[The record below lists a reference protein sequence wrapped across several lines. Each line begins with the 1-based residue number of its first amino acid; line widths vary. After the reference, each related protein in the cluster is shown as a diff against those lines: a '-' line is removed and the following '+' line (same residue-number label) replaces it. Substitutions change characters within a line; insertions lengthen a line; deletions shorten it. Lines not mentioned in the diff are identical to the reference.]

1 MVTLWNDIRLAY
13 GRPPLGFINPFLYQ
27 LQAQTPTAFRDVVT
41 GNNVR
46 GRGRRFV
53 MSCHVIQYSSL
64 LPSSSCMYSVY
75 LSIYLSVCVC
85 RAAVWVTLSSPC
97 TAATTRTR
105 RPQDGYVRTDHY
117 LQGSI

>member
-46 GRGRRFV
+46 GKKGSSICHV
-53 MSCHVIQYSSL
+53 MSCVL
-64 LPSSSCMYSVY
+64 ACCLPSSSCMPS
-75 LSIYLSVCVC
+75 LSIYLSV
-85 RAAVWVTLSSPC
+85 
-97 TAATTRTR
+97 
-105 RPQDGYVRTDHY
+105 
-117 LQGSI
+117 

>member
-46 GRGRRFV
+46 GRVVAMSCHV
-53 MSCHVIQYSSL
+53 MSCHTVLKFTAFIFIHVLCLSVGL
-64 LPSSSCMYSVY
+64 SVY
-75 LSIYLSVCVC
+75 LSIYLSM
-85 RAAVWVTLSSPC
+85 
-97 TAATTRTR
+97 
-105 RPQDGYVRTDHY
+105 
-117 LQGSI
+117 

>member
-46 GRGRRFV
+46 GKGRRCHV
-53 MSCHVIQYSSL
+53 MSCHTVLKSTAFIFIQYSSL

-75 LSIYLSVCVC
+75 LSVYLSVCVE
-85 RAAVWVTLSSPC
+85 L
-97 TAATTRTR
+97 R
-105 RPQDGYVRTDHY
+105 RG
-117 LQGSI
+117 

>member
-53 MSCHVIQYSSL
+53 MSCHTVLKSTAFIFMHVL
-64 LPSSSCMYSVY
+64 CLSVY
-75 LSIYLSVCVC
+75 LSVCLC
-85 RAAVWVTLSSPC
+85 M
-97 TAATTRTR
+97 
-105 RPQDGYVRTDHY
+105 
-117 LQGSI
+117 